1 MSAEFLSPLEVSRE
15 KGLGW
20 RLLRPFIYKSEVL
33 KQTIFVPA
41 GYVTDFAS
49 VPRLPLAFLL
59 TGDHAHASA
68 VIHDY
73 LVEYQAVP
81 RPVADRVFLE
91 AMEVEGVSWWR
102 RKLMYAAVRIYTG
115 FTEVFQ

>member
-20 RLLRPFIYKSEVL
+20 RLLRPFIFKSEVL

-68 VIHDY
+68 VVHDY
-73 LVEYQAVP
+73 LVEYKVVP
-81 RPVADRVFLE
+81 RKLADQVFRE
-91 AMEVEGVSWWR
+91 AMQIEKIPRWR
-102 RKLMYAAVRIYTG
+102 RILMYSAVRLYTV
-115 FTEVFQ
+115 FTEALS